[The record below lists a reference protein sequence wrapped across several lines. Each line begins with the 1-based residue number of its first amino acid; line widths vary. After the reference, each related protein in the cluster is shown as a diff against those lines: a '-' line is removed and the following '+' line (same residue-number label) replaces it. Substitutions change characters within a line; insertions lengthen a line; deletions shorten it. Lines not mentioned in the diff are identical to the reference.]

1 MPRVDALDTMKALG
15 LTVIVYGHVAHAT
28 TVALVPPIYVKQFG
42 VAFFLFAA
50 AFALAR
56 ERRSPA
62 DALVRRLRPIYGYG
76 LALALLL
83 TVIGAVRGT
92 GLALSNYLPFAA
104 GINVVRDAFP
114 VNPTTW
120 YIGTYIHAL
129 LLWAVLL
136 RRVVVPRW
144 AIAAAIVI
152 EIPVRAALMQFAG
165 HYVAYMLLTNWAS
178 VLLLGFYCGAR
189 ERASEPHDAAGA
201 AGFAAL
207 LVVVLAASAGVFWN
221 LLPTVPTFPFMT
233 LAPEA
238 GWTETFIVAA
248 GTSWLYLVT
257 TVLVFAAAK
266 RLPAPALATFLSRNS
281 LVVFLAHMPLY
292 YALTPVLTGLGLG
305 YWPRALVQFVIGLF
319 GLALLSE
326 AIRAV
331 LPPLPALRYAAV
343 FPWGSVHE
351 SR

>member
-1 MPRVDALDTMKALG
+1 MARVDALDTMKALG

-28 TVALVPPIYVKQFG
+28 TVALAPPIYIKQFG

-56 ERRSPA
+56 ERRSPV
-62 DALVRRLRPIYGYG
+62 DAVVRRLRPIYGYG
-76 LALALLL
+76 LALAALL
-83 TVIGAVRGT
+83 TIVGAARGS

-104 GINVVRDAFP
+104 GVNVVRDAFP

-136 RRVVVPRW
+136 RRVVVRRW
-144 AIAAAIVI
+144 MIAAAIVI
-152 EIPVRAALMQFAG
+152 EIPVRAALMQLAG
-165 HYVAYMLLTNWAS
+165 PYVAYMLLTNWAS

-189 ERASEPHDAAGA
+189 QQPSEPHDAAGA

-207 LVVVLAASAGVFWN
+207 LTVFLSASAAVFWN

-233 LAPEA
+233 MAPGA
-238 GWTETFIVAA
+238 GWGDDLIVAFGA
-248 GTSWLYLVT
+248 SWLYFGA

-266 RLPAPALATFLSRNS
+266 RLPAPALALFISRNS
-281 LVVFLAHMPLY
+281 LVVFLAHMPVY
-292 YALTPVLTGLGLG
+292 YALTPVLTSLGLG

-331 LPPLPALRYAAV
+331 LPALPVYRRVSLGFSY
-343 FPWGSVHE
+343 E